1 MRVSVI
7 CVYNNSEQQLHSR
20 LEASLNLQDLEF
32 EPVFL
37 DNAEGRFPRRQRL

>member
-7 CVYNNSEQQLHSR
+7 CVYNNSEQLHSR
-20 LEASLNLQDLEF
+20 LEASLTLQDLEF